1 MPLINKPQNINK
13 VWASSGDRVAPSDQ
27 KINQGWVPEIPPHQW
42 FNFIDNKQDQAIA
55 HINQMGIPQW
65 DAVTEYQAEKSYVQ
79 GPTNGVLYRATQTH
93 TNQNPQVTSGYWEVA
108 FADAATA
115 FSETQADAK
124 YVGLNQN
131 LADIP
136 NKATA
141 RTNLQ
146 VYSTAQVDGL
156 VVKGHISFNGV
167 TGTVVSSKNLTLT
180 KTGAGSYTITIDPSA
195 RRGNANYTVVVGAID
210 TGVTNQPWT
219 QANGAHN
226 TTTASLAT
234 RSNAS
239 FTVRCVL
246 RESRLQT
253 NGRGNDGN
261 DSHAMQ
267 ISLAD
272 NAYISLF
279 YTW

>member
-13 VWASSGDRVAPSDQ
+13 IWSSSGDRATPSDQ

-42 FNFIDNKQDQAIA
+42 FNYIDNKQDQAIA

-65 DAVTEYQAEKSYVQ
+65 DAVTEYQANKSYVQ
-79 GPTNGVLYRATQTH
+79 GPTNGVVYKATQTH
-93 TNQNPQVTSGYWEVA
+93 TNQNPEVGQGFWEEAFLTQVPSY
-108 FADAATA
+108 DAT
-115 FSETQADAK
+115 
-124 YVGLNQN
+124 YVRLNQN
-131 LADIP
+131 LADVP
-136 NKATA
+136 NKTQA
-141 RTNLQ
+141 RNNLD
-146 VYSTAQVDGL
+146 VYSKAETNNL
-156 VVKGHISFNGV
+156 VIKGHIAFNGV
-167 TGTVVSSKNLTLT
+167 TGAVMSSKNLTLT

-210 TGVTNQPWT
+210 TGVTSQAYT
-219 QANGAHN
+219 HANGAHN
-226 TTTASLAT
+226 TTTASIAT
-234 RSNAS
+234 RANAS

-246 RESRLQT
+246 RQSRLQA
-253 NGRGNDGN
+253 NGRGNDAN
-261 DSHAMQ
+261 DAHAMQ

>member
-13 VWASSGDRVAPSDQ
+13 IWSSSGDRATPSDQ

-42 FNFIDNKQDQAIA
+42 FNYIDNKQDQAIA

-65 DAVTEYQAEKSYVQ
+65 DAVTEYQAGKSYVQ
-79 GPTNGVLYRATQTH
+79 GPTNGVVYRATQTH
-93 TNQNPQVTSGYWEVA
+93 TNQNPETSSGYWEVA
-108 FADAATA
+108 FL
-115 FSETQADAK
+115 TQAPNYDTT
-124 YVGLNQN
+124 YVRLNQN

-136 NKATA
+136 NKAQA
-141 RTNLQ
+141 RNNLD
-146 VYSTAQVDGL
+146 VYSKAETNNL
-156 VVKGHISFNGV
+156 TVKGHIAFNGV
-167 TGTVVSSKNLTLT
+167 TGAVLSSKNLTLT
-180 KTGAGSYTITIDPSA
+180 KTGAGSYTITIDPSV

-210 TGVTNQPWT
+210 TGVTNQAYT
-219 QANGAHN
+219 HANGAHN
-226 TTTASLAT
+226 TTTASVAT
-234 RSNAS
+234 RSNTS

-246 RESRLQT
+246 RESRLQP

-261 DSHAMQ
+261 DAHAMQ

-272 NAYISLF
+272 NAYISLI

>member
-13 VWASSGDRVAPSDQ
+13 IWSSSGDRATPSDQ

-42 FNFIDNKQDQAIA
+42 FNYIDNKQDQAIA

-65 DAVTEYQAEKSYVQ
+65 DAVTEYQANKSYVQ
-79 GPTNGVLYRATQTH
+79 GPTNGVVYKATQTH
-93 TNQNPQVTSGYWEVA
+93 TNQNPEVGQGFWEVA
-108 FADAATA
+108 FL
-115 FSETQADAK
+115 TQVPSYDTT
-124 YVGLNQN
+124 YVRLNQN
-131 LADIP
+131 LADVP
-136 NKATA
+136 NKTQA
-141 RTNLQ
+141 RNNLD
-146 VYSTAQVDGL
+146 VYSKAETNNL
-156 VVKGHISFNGV
+156 VIKGHIAFNGV
-167 TGTVVSSKNLTLT
+167 TGAVLSSKNLTLT
-180 KTGAGSYTITIDPSA
+180 KTGAGSYAITIDPSA

-210 TGVTNQPWT
+210 TGVTNQGYS

-226 TTTASLAT
+226 TTTASVGT
-234 RSNAS
+234 RSNTS
-239 FTVRCVL
+239 FTINCVL
-246 RESRLQT
+246 RQSRLQA